1 MASSKELNRRLQTA
15 ESRLF
20 RAGRPSWA
28 REVSRRWYDWYGRRL
43 RRLTLLGRS
52 E

>member
-1 MASSKELNRRLQTA
+1 MASNRELNRRLQTA

-20 RAGRPSWA
+20 RAGRPSRA
-28 REVSRRWYDWYGRRL
+28 REVARRWYAWYGKRL
-43 RRLTLLGRS
+43 RVLTKGS